1 MKAAGA
7 GGFKL
12 RNDGGLVHGGDES
25 LERDGFGLFFFFFLG
40 RRGLAF
46 GNEMSGFSVLVSR
59 ARREPRLE
67 LISKNRKIN

>member
-25 LERDGFGLFFFFFLG
+25 LERVGFGDFFFFFFRSKG
-40 RRGLAF
+40 F
-46 GNEMSGFSVLVSR
+46 GVWE
-59 ARREPRLE
+59 
-67 LISKNRKIN
+67 